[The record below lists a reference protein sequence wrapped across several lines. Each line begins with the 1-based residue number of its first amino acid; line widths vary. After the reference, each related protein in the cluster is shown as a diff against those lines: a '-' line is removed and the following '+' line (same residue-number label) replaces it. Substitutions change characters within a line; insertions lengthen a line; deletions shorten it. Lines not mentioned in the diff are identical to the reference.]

1 MARRRFISNNTGSTS
16 GSGMGSLFVKFLIS
30 AAVCLISGYIIR
42 EFTGTESES
51 SLIPGLVFM
60 VSGIICFIY
69 FIRWFVKFI
78 D

>member
-1 MARRRFISNNTGSTS
+1 MARRRFISNNTESTR
-16 GSGMGSLFVKFLIS
+16 GSGMGSLFVKILIS
-30 AAVCLISGYIIR
+30 AAICLISGYVIR
-42 EFTGTESES
+42 ECTGTESES